1 MTQLAMPKPTTKTSK
16 AERPTR
22 KKPTRKKPTRKKAT
36 PPPPPEPKPEGFEAQ
51 QATFTPQKL
60 IEVEKMGKYF
70 EASGLT
76 PMAGRV
82 FALLMLAE
90 PPYLEF
96 FNIQEALQASKSAI
110 STAIKIL
117 HQQQRLIDYRTFPG
131 DRKRYFYVDFGNWM
145 RITRERIA
153 STAQFKQVLERVLE
167 LRDPERDVDFDDG
180 VRRMVHFYEFLD
192 ERLRAAMSEWEQTHA
207 A

>member
-1 MTQLAMPKPTTKTSK
+1 MTLTTMPRKATQASAKTNNR
-16 AERPTR
+16 AR
-22 KKPTRKKPTRKKAT
+22 KTT
-36 PPPPPEPKPEGFEAQ
+36 PPPPKPDPKPEGFEAQ
-51 QATFTPQKL
+51 RATFTPQQL
-60 IEVEKMGKYF
+60 IEVERMGKYF
-70 EASGLT
+70 ESSGLT

-131 DRKRYFYVDFGNWM
+131 DRKRYFYVDFDNWM
-145 RITRERIA
+145 RVTRERIA
-153 STAQFKQVLERVLE
+153 ATAQFKQVLERVLS
-167 LRDPERDVDFDDG
+167 LRDPERDVAFDDD

-192 ERLRAAMSEWEQTHA
+192 ERLRAAMAEWEKRSA
-207 A
+207 